1 MADPVKQVLKIPGR
15 AVGEVLE
22 ATGVIQKPAAPAR
35 AAATPVAPVA
45 APTAESTRRVAPK
58 AAVSLGGE
66 DQMAATQQQ
75 TRRRRAS
82 GMQTGGRGLTTQ
94 ARTERKTLLGQ

>member
-1 MADPVKQVLKIPGR
+1 MADPIKQVVKLPGR

-22 ATGVIQKPAAPAR
+22 ATGVTQKPSAPAR
-35 AAATPVAPVA
+35 PAATPVAPVTE
-45 APTAESTRRVAPK
+45 PKVAPK
-58 AAVSLGGE
+58 TAVSLGGE
-66 DQMAATQQQ
+66 DQMAASQQQ

-82 GMQTGGRGLTTQ
+82 GMQTGGRGLTTT